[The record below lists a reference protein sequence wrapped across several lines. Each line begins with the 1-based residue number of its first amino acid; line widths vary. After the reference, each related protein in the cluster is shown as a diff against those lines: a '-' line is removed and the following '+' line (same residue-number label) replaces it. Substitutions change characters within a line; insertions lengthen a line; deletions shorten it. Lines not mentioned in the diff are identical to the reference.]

1 MAQTTLDT
9 YLRLPRRRY
18 FSALEWHAV
27 AIGSIAAAVLIIG
40 YGFNF
45 EPLQTI
51 IPGFPTMKARTA
63 SAFMALSVSFLL
75 SLRES
80 QRSRWGSAG
89 IAALLLLAFGMKA
102 AAFPVNAWL
111 PASYHAPPAAIS
123 APISDTSSCQ
133 RWAPPWS

>member
-40 YGFNF
+40 YGFNV

-63 SAFMALSVSFLL
+63 ATFMALSVSFLM

-80 QRSRWGSAG
+80 NRSRWGSAESR
-89 IAALLLLAFGMKA
+89 
-102 AAFPVNAWL
+102 P
-111 PASYHAPPAAIS
+111 
-123 APISDTSSCQ
+123 TSRCRQ
-133 RWAPPWS
+133 RAVAR